1 MDSDEL
7 ASMYAQIV
15 NGVPKD
21 KSRFVTDDESS
32 RLWDQIAEEVEQIK
46 ADNPD
51 AQFSVPNELPA
62 MDDDADPAW
71 TGVARGGPPT
81 AGDGEGEPPLDE
93 GTEGGEG
100 APAGAGRDT
109 EGTDEGE

>member
-32 RLWDQIAEEVEQIK
+32 RLWDQITEEVEQTK

-51 AQFSVPNELPA
+51 AQFSVPNEVPGI
-62 MDDDADPAW
+62 DGGDDPAW
-71 TGVARGGPPT
+71 TGIRRAST
-81 AGDGEGEPPLDE
+81 AAPAAPAPGTGEGKGEQPPGDE
-93 GTEGGEG
+93 ADAT
-100 APAGAGRDT
+100 
-109 EGTDEGE
+109 